1 MIVTSKITGIAY
13 DSDSVL
19 YLTDIPQWSFYF
31 QNGCETEILD
41 ILYDPSRNQ
50 SRPLCMVFKKSKKM
64 HELYDMWLERKK
76 RISETAEAISDAID
90 EMSKNN
96 GKDTE

>member
-1 MIVTSKITGIAY
+1 MICLPYFFERKKRNMITTSRITGISY

-31 QNGCETEILD
+31 QNGCESEIVD

-50 SRPLCMVFKKSKKM
+50 KRPLCMVFKRSKKM
-64 HELYDMWLERKK
+64 HELYDKWLAR
-76 RISETAEAISDAID
+76 
-90 EMSKNN
+90 
-96 GKDTE
+96 GKELSHGEN